1 MTYMAKLSVIVP
13 IFGVECF
20 ISRCAHS
27 LLAQSLRDV
36 EYIFVDDASTDDS
49 MNILSTVI
57 AKFPQRESQIKIL
70 AHERNKGLPA
80 ARNTGLSVATG
91 EYIFHCDSDDF
102 VETDMLEN
110 LYRVAVLHNA
120 DVVWCDYYLS
130 YENSER
136 YIKQPCYGTS
146 VEALKGMLC
155 GRMKYNVWNKLV
167 RRKLYV
173 DYHIQFPSGY
183 AMGEDMT
190 MMKLFSYAER
200 VTYIPKAFYH
210 YVQWNVGA
218 MTREF
223 APQHLAALEH
233 NTGDILSFI
242 KSRYKDDWNQDIYS
256 FCMLMK
262 WPFLISNKKSMYE
275 LWKEWF
281 PEANTYIWRDK
292 QVSWRIRFIEWCA
305 SKGWFG
311 IVWLHYWIVI
321 RWLYNIIYK

>member
-1 MTYMAKLSVIVP
+1 MAKVSVIIP
-13 IFGVECF
+13 FFGVERF

-27 LLAQSLRDV
+27 LLTQSLQDV
-36 EYIFVDDASTDDS
+36 EYIFVDDASTDSS
-49 MNILSTVI
+49 MNTLRTVI
-57 AKFPQRESQIKIL
+57 AKFPHKASQIKFL
-70 AHERNKGLPA
+70 THERNKGLPA
-80 ARNTGLSVATG
+80 ARNTGLSIATG

-110 LYRVAVLHNA
+110 LYNAAVQHNA
-120 DVVWCDYYLS
+120 DAVWCDYYLS

-136 YIKQPCYGTS
+136 YMKQPCYETS

-173 DYHIQFPSGY
+173 THQIQFPSGY

-200 VTYIPKAFYH
+200 VAYIPKAFYH
-210 YVQWNVGA
+210 YVQWNAGA

-223 APQHLAALEH
+223 TPQHLAALKH
-233 NTGDILSFI
+233 NTGDILSFM
-242 KSRYKDDWNQDIYS
+242 KSQYGNDWNQDIYS

-262 WPFLISNKKSMYE
+262 WPFLISNKKSMYG
-275 LWKEWF
+275 LWKQWF
-281 PEANTYIWRDK
+281 PEANAYIWQDK

-321 RWLYNIIYK
+321 RWLYSIIYK